1 MTMAYTN
8 IRNKKPKDTSL
19 EKHKSVKI
27 SKKAHNHTSKKHVY
41 NDIGSLLHKMV
52 QKKMKIN
59 NFQLVKK

>member
-27 SKKAHNHTSKKHVY
+27 SKKAHNHTSKHVY

-52 QKKMKIN
+52 
-59 NFQLVKK
+59 